1 MLATQVGATRTIL
14 LWATVAVVTVTGS
27 LSAQVFPG
35 QQARDSQ
42 VASTDPST
50 ALIMGT
56 VVVAGTGLPAD
67 GVRVTLSG
75 GGIRVSRSTLTD
87 DDGRFAFLAL
97 PAGTFTLRGAKTGYV
112 SATYGQKAPG
122 RPGTPIVL
130 AAGQQLKDVSLDLPK
145 GGVIAGVIYDEKNR
159 PSVSIPVRVL
169 RWTMQTG
176 ERTLLSSGTAN
187 TDDRGMYRVFGLSP
201 GQYVVSAV
209 PRNTSTTI
217 VTSEDLQS
225 LGVMQ
230 DVLRAEALQLELL
243 ASGRAGQ
250 PGAFAVDLSDLA
262 GANTPKE
269 PVSGYAPVYYPGTAQ
284 PDTAREITL
293 GASEEQ
299 LGIDFQLQRVA
310 LSRVVGQVMTP
321 PGVTTSSVR
330 LRLLSRGQLAPG
342 VQTLSATAKRD
353 GTFAFAAVPP
363 GQYDLIAT
371 ASVSRPRPQLNVGMA
386 PAEMERAGATKL
398 WATADVFVGGGF
410 QPDLM
415 LTMQS
420 GMTVSGALTFA
431 GAAALPSN
439 LQRVRVTLGPYGK
452 AMSAAG
458 VGSTNANAD
467 ENGRFTFQGIVP
479 GRYRVRASGASGWS
493 LKTVMVEGQ
502 DVLDFWLEV
511 TPGEDV
517 SNVTVGF
524 GDAVTDLK
532 GTLQSQLGEPT
543 ADYTVIIFPSDRK
556 YWVPLARRMRSTR
569 PSTDGRFGFTGLPP
583 GDYRLATVTDV
594 EPGAWFDPALLEQL
608 QAASVAVRL
617 IEGQPV
623 VQDLRVSR

>member
-14 LWATVAVVTVTGS
+14 LWATVAVVAVTGS

-217 VTSEDLQS
+217 VTTEDMTS

-230 DVLRAEALQLELL
+230 DLLRAEALQVELL
-243 ASGRAGQ
+243 AS
-250 PGAFAVDLSDLA
+250 
-262 GANTPKE
+262 
-269 PVSGYAPVYYPGTAQ
+269 
-284 PDTAREITL
+284 
-293 GASEEQ
+293 
-299 LGIDFQLQRVA
+299 
-310 LSRVVGQVMTP
+310 
-321 PGVTTSSVR
+321 
-330 LRLLSRGQLAPG
+330 
-342 VQTLSATAKRD
+342 
-353 GTFAFAAVPP
+353 
-363 GQYDLIAT
+363 
-371 ASVSRPRPQLNVGMA
+371 
-386 PAEMERAGATKL
+386 
-398 WATADVFVGGGF
+398 
-410 QPDLM
+410 
-415 LTMQS
+415 
-420 GMTVSGALTFA
+420 
-431 GAAALPSN
+431 
-439 LQRVRVTLGPYGK
+439 
-452 AMSAAG
+452 
-458 VGSTNANAD
+458 
-467 ENGRFTFQGIVP
+467 
-479 GRYRVRASGASGWS
+479 
-493 LKTVMVEGQ
+493 
-502 DVLDFWLEV
+502 
-511 TPGEDV
+511 
-517 SNVTVGF
+517 
-524 GDAVTDLK
+524 
-532 GTLQSQLGEPT
+532 
-543 ADYTVIIFPSDRK
+543 
-556 YWVPLARRMRSTR
+556 
-569 PSTDGRFGFTGLPP
+569 
-583 GDYRLATVTDV
+583 
-594 EPGAWFDPALLEQL
+594 
-608 QAASVAVRL
+608 
-617 IEGQPV
+617 
-623 VQDLRVSR
+623 